1 MHFLHVRFQ
10 RVPLSI
16 SFAAKFA
23 LELVGRV
30 FTIDTVNPLN
40 MLVQPELG
48 CIAVLTLLTLELAFV
63 ISDFVFPCFQLKAK
77 AIYSNFWLV
86 LIIYVL
92 NLLKRI
98 YNHLVILHVK
108 HLLTPLYLEV

>member
-1 MHFLHVRFQ
+1 MHFLHVAFKL
-10 RVPLSI
+10 VSLSI

-63 ISDFVFPCFQLKAK
+63 ISDFVFPSVSFLPWVVFLVVVVQL
-77 AIYSNFWLV
+77 
-86 LIIYVL
+86 
-92 NLLKRI
+92 
-98 YNHLVILHVK
+98 LHAVVVT
-108 HLLTPLYLEV
+108 LADWTDEVS